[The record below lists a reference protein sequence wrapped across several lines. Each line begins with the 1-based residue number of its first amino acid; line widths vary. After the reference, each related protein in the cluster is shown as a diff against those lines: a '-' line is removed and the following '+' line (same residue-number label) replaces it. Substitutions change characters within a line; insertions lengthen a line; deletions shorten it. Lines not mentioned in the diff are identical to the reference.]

1 MNNLEK
7 GQLIEK
13 DYEIYEDEIDL
24 KELFLV
30 LWRNKIKIIVIAV
43 ICMILGFISGK
54 VMANKNKRA
63 SVVVEYNYPGIEAG
77 LTPTGERFSP
87 TYRQFKNIFMI
98 KTIYDELPELNNEN
112 FSQDDLLSA
121 IKISPVLPKNLKDG
135 EVYYPNSFTY
145 NLKISKSDEENENIL
160 KHFIDIQRDYFK
172 ENYKLGIK
180 IPYLNFDKNI
190 PYDYYDMVSIID
202 SSLGSAINSI
212 NKIDPKY
219 MSARN
224 SIEMQSL
231 LKELE
236 ILRTVNIEKIKNLI
250 NDYNITKNPE
260 ELMVTYRQKLE
271 DLNIA
276 KEKSL
281 GKITQLENMV
291 KTYKP
296 NEKSIVI
303 MSNGSSEKVN
313 TEEENY
319 YTEFLRE
326 LAAEKIRLSDINI
339 QIKYLKDKMNKSLN
353 KDITKTEEV
362 NKDIEFIVIK
372 VNEKIKRINELNIEN
387 YNKKYADIIKI
398 RENITTTS
406 DSKTLILTLAGLIL
420 GGFLGICYVL
430 LMNFINEEKN
440 KR

>member
-121 IKISPVLPKNLKDG
+121 IKISPVLPKDLKDG

-160 KHFIDIQRDYFK
+160 KYFIDIQRDYFK

-190 PYDYYDMVSIID
+190 PYDYYDMVSII
-202 SSLGSAINSI
+202 
-212 NKIDPKY
+212 
-219 MSARN
+219 
-224 SIEMQSL
+224 
-231 LKELE
+231 
-236 ILRTVNIEKIKNLI
+236 
-250 NDYNITKNPE
+250 
-260 ELMVTYRQKLE
+260 
-271 DLNIA
+271 
-276 KEKSL
+276 
-281 GKITQLENMV
+281 
-291 KTYKP
+291 
-296 NEKSIVI
+296 IV
-303 MSNGSSEKVN
+303 
-313 TEEENY
+313 
-319 YTEFLRE
+319 L
-326 LAAEKIRLSDINI
+326 
-339 QIKYLKDKMNKSLN
+339 
-353 KDITKTEEV
+353 
-362 NKDIEFIVIK
+362 
-372 VNEKIKRINELNIEN
+372 
-387 YNKKYADIIKI
+387 
-398 RENITTTS
+398 
-406 DSKTLILTLAGLIL
+406 
-420 GGFLGICYVL
+420 
-430 LMNFINEEKN
+430 
-440 KR
+440 

>member
-121 IKISPVLPKNLKDG
+121 IKISPVLPKDLKDG

-160 KHFIDIQRDYFK
+160 KYFIDIQRNYFK

>member
-1 MNNLEK
+1 
-7 GQLIEK
+7 
-13 DYEIYEDEIDL
+13 
-24 KELFLV
+24 
-30 LWRNKIKIIVIAV
+30 
-43 ICMILGFISGK
+43 
-54 VMANKNKRA
+54 
-63 SVVVEYNYPGIEAG
+63 
-77 LTPTGERFSP
+77 
-87 TYRQFKNIFMI
+87 
-98 KTIYDELPELNNEN
+98 
-112 FSQDDLLSA
+112 
-121 IKISPVLPKNLKDG
+121 
-135 EVYYPNSFTY
+135 
-145 NLKISKSDEENENIL
+145 
-160 KHFIDIQRDYFK
+160 
-172 ENYKLGIK
+172 
-180 IPYLNFDKNI
+180 
-190 PYDYYDMVSIID
+190 
-202 SSLGSAINSI
+202 
-212 NKIDPKY
+212 

-271 DLNIA
+271 DLNIS

-353 KDITKTEEV
+353 EDVVKTEEV
-362 NKDIEFIVIK
+362 NRDIEFIVTK

-440 KR
+440 KH